1 MDKKKSIELD
11 CVAPFGNVIISLIS
25 LSKKNIWFLPGG
37 LIKAA
42 LRALITASTVINEL
56 KKDSEGQFIE
66 KCEILTIQ

>member
-1 MDKKKSIELD
+1 MLL
-11 CVAPFGNVIISLIS
+11 FHLFHYQ
-25 LSKKNIWFLPGG
+25 KKNIWFLPGG